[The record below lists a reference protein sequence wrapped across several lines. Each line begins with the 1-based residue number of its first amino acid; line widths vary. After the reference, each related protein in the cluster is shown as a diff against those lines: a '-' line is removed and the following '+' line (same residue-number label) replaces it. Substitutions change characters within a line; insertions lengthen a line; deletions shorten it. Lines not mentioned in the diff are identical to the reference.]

1 MIQRT
6 ADDLVGAFAPRGH
19 AELLSEFA
27 WPLPSTVIT
36 ELLGVPGQDRERFL
50 GWVHA
55 ILGPGA
61 EDPQDIAATFTS
73 VVAYLTELIDGKRG
87 QPAVGAN
94 DILSELVTAQERG
107 DQLTGTELRSLSF
120 ALLARGFETTS
131 LLLTAPSSGGEIM
144 INGHALWPPP
154 SRFVPA
160 IPLSSGPLLIRRSV
174 RLAALADH
182 QPGHIDQSICAQM
195 SSGSS
200 RCE

>member
-87 QPAVGAN
+87 QPCQESLDVGLASLPSSHRLPPRA
-94 DILSELVTAQERG
+94 LSASRPSRQERESRRT
-107 DQLTGTELRSLSF
+107 DQTGSAGSAGR
-120 ALLARGFETTS
+120 LL
-131 LLLTAPSSGGEIM
+131 
-144 INGHALWPPP
+144 PPT
-154 SRFVPA
+154 RQ
-160 IPLSSGPLLIRRSV
+160 GT
-174 RLAALADH
+174 
-182 QPGHIDQSICAQM
+182 
-195 SSGSS
+195 
-200 RCE
+200 